1 MRINN
6 DLVRIAVSFLPG
18 LFLVLALWAVKMYEW
33 LYECRISDYGLFP
46 RTLSGLRGIITMPF
60 LHGDF
65 EHLISN
71 SIPLLVLITGLV
83 YFYKRLALKVT
94 IWIWLL
100 SGFWLWLG
108 GRPSFHIGASAVIYG
123 LTVFL
128 FFSGVFRKDRRL
140 MALSLLVVFL
150 YGGLIW
156 GILPIVEEHSWEGH
170 LFGSCAGLLMAIIY
184 KKQGPQ
190 RPAYSWEVS
199 NDAEVE
205 DGPDAYWR
213 TIEEKVTETN
223 QDTDSN
229 KGG

>member
-1 MRINN
+1 
-6 DLVRIAVSFLPG
+6 
-18 LFLVLALWAVKMYEW
+18 
-33 LYECRISDYGLFP
+33 
-46 RTLSGLRGIITMPF
+46 MPF

-71 SIPLLVLITGLV
+71 SIPLLILITGLV
-83 YFYKRLALKVT
+83 YFYKRLALKV
-94 IWIWLL
+94 IVWIWLL

-108 GRPSFHIGASAVIYG
+108 GRPSYHIGASAVIYG

-150 YGGLIW
+150 YGSLIW

-170 LFGSCAGLLMAIIY
+170 LFGSCAGLLMALIY
-184 KKQGPQ
+184 KSQGPQ
-190 RPAYSWEVS
+190 RPQYSWEID
-199 NDAEVE
+199 NDAEID

-213 TIEEKVTETN
+213 GQERTPPEA
-223 QDTDSN
+223 QP
-229 KGG
+229 

>member
-1 MRINN
+1 MMRKNN
-6 DLVRIAVSFLPG
+6 DLVRIAISFLPG
-18 LFLVLALWAVKMYEW
+18 LFFVLAIWSVKLYEW
-33 LYECRISDYGLFP
+33 FYECRLYDYGLFP
-46 RTLSGLRGIITMPF
+46 RTFSGLRGIITMPF

-71 SIPLLVLITGLV
+71 SIPLLVLVTGLV
-83 YFYKRLALKVT
+83 YFYRRLALKVGV
-94 IWIWLL
+94 WIWLL

-108 GRPSFHIGASAVIYG
+108 GRPSFHVGASAIIYG

-156 GILPIVEEHSWEGH
+156 GILPIVEENSWEGH
-170 LFGSCAGLLMAIIY
+170 LFGSCAGLLMAVIY
-184 KKQGPQ
+184 RGQGPQ
-190 RPAYSWEVS
+190 RPAYSWEID

-205 DGPDAYWR
+205 DGPDAYWKSD
-213 TIEEKVTETN
+213 EGM
-223 QDTDSN
+223 QS
-229 KGG
+229 GAQP